1 VTATPPLAG
10 TVAVVALPDGAAV
23 ARRFAGAG
31 SFVVLTGADED
42 EVGRLMSELETG
54 PGRVAYFHSDL
65 SSDGDVDALV
75 EFVAEQV
82 GPSRSKSGPPV
93 S

>member
-1 VTATPPLAG
+1 MATLPMAG

-23 ARRFAGAG
+23 ARRLAGAG
-31 SFVVLTGADED
+31 AFVVLTGTGEA
-42 EVGRLMSELETG
+42 EVGRLMSELEAG
-54 PGRVAYFHSDL
+54 PGRVAYYRSDL
-65 SSDGDVDALV
+65 SSEADLDALA

-82 GPSRSKSGPPV
+82 RPSESKSGPPV